1 MTTKSLGFIGGGRI
15 CKIFLQAFQNKSIK
29 FDSIVVYD
37 PQKSM
42 LNAIK
47 KQFPEI
53 EIVQSIN
60 PPAVQDIVILA
71 VHPPVMMEVLLA
83 IKESVSE
90 ETFILSLAPKI
101 SIEKMASMLPTDKI
115 IRMIPNATSIINEG
129 FNPVCF
135 HLSFADDEKQK
146 LVDTF
151 KVLGKTFEVE
161 ENKLESYA
169 IISAM
174 LPTYFWFQWEELKE
188 LGIQMGLNVTES
200 ETAIKETL
208 QGASQLFYNSE
219 FSTEEVI
226 DLIPVKPIGKHQEQI
241 RNIYRNNLI
250 PLFQKIKPTL

>member
-1 MTTKSLGFIGGGRI
+1 
-15 CKIFLQAFQNKSIK
+15 
-29 FDSIVVYD
+29 
-37 PQKSM
+37 
-42 LNAIK
+42 
-47 KQFPEI
+47 
-53 EIVQSIN
+53 
-60 PPAVQDIVILA
+60 
-71 VHPPVMMEVLLA
+71 
-83 IKESVSE
+83 
-90 ETFILSLAPKI
+90 
-101 SIEKMASMLPTDKI
+101 MASMLPTDKI